1 MSHLKTISSLI
12 GDQSP
17 IQGRYLEESLGR
29 LSSADKHDLES
40 LLEFYQ
46 SKGYSNKFV
55 AESYLQVVEDI
66 LAEQIFFRQNKKYRF
81 SLFSEV
87 KDAVY
92 FSDEYMTRYMIGLAL
107 TQYLWGNHKKILE
120 FFSKEL
126 PPNHFGKYLE
136 VGFGHGIY
144 FLKSIQQKKFK
155 SYLGLDLSPKS
166 VELTRA
172 MIEFHSKAEFRLECA
187 DFLTWMPN
195 EVFDAV
201 VLGEVIEHVERP
213 DEFLKKAREMT
224 SPTGSIFVST
234 CLNAPAIDHIYLFSE
249 LREIEELFF
258 KVGLKIRKQLILPH
272 ENTTLKEAQEKS
284 LPINVGYILNHAD

>member
-17 IQGRYLEESLGR
+17 IQSRYLEESLGR

-40 LLEFYQ
+40 LLTFYQ
-46 SKGYSNKFV
+46 SQGFTDSFV

-66 LAEQIFFRQNKKYRF
+66 LAEQIFFRKNKKYRF
-81 SLFSEV
+81 SSFSEV

-120 FFSKEL
+120 FFANEL
-126 PPNHFGKYLE
+126 PASHFGKYLE
-136 VGFGHGIY
+136 VGFGHGLY

-155 SYLGLDLSPKS
+155 SFTGLDLSPKS
-166 VELTRA
+166 VELTKA
-172 MIEFHSKAEFRLECA
+172 MIEFHAKAEFHLECA
-187 DFLTWMPN
+187 DFLTWN
-195 EVFDAV
+195 TSQFFDAV
-201 VLGEVIEHVERP
+201 VLGEIIEHVEKP
-213 DEFLKKAREMT
+213 DEFLMKAKGMT
-224 SPTGSIFVST
+224 APMGSIFVST
-234 CLNAPAIDHIYLFSE
+234 CLNAPAIDHIYLFTE
-249 LREIEELFF
+249 LREVEELFM
-258 KVGLKIRKQLILPH
+258 KTGLKIRKQLILPH
-272 ENTTLKEAQEKS
+272 ENTSLKESQEKS